1 VGSKKQR
8 SAPQDEGSVAAAF
21 RRVGEEQIREVASG
35 AGEAEHDIRQTFGDR
50 AGDLLRALPP
60 EDRKSAADELLQRIK
75 DGRTEPDDIFFWL
88 SMRARRTRQR
98 LEQAANAAA
107 VVKAERSRGGKAS
120 SAARREPW
128 QQWQRWCAS
137 QPRGLRAFRH
147 DLVSVIQKRAL
158 GQPDEELERKR
169 HVPPNLPVIR
179 GRGGKPPSEKS
190 IRRRL
195 FGAK

>member
-1 VGSKKQR
+1 ML
-8 SAPQDEGSVAAAF
+8 
-21 RRVGEEQIREVASG
+21 RRVGEEQIREAASG
-35 AGEAEHDIRQTFGDR
+35 ATEAEHVIRQTFGDR

-60 EDRKSAADELLQRIK
+60 EERKPAADELLQRIK
-75 DGRTEPDDIFFWL
+75 DGRTEPNDIFFWL
-88 SMRARRTRQR
+88 SMKARRIRHR

-120 SAARREPW
+120 SEARREPW

-137 QPRGLRAFRH
+137 QPRGLRAFRR
-147 DLVSVIQKRAL
+147 DLVSVIQKKAL
-158 GQPDEELERKR
+158 GRPDEELERKLR
-169 HVPPNLPVIR
+169 VPANMPPIHGQN
-179 GRGGKPPSEKS
+179 GKPPSEKT